1 MNKKTTIKDIAKKA
15 NVSIA
20 TVSRVLRRTDYP
32 VSQDVK
38 KRVFDAADELEYKPN
53 LFGRMLR
60 GDASIEIGIIV
71 PSINNPFYAA
81 QVAASEEECLSRNFI
96 PIICNSN
103 SNPGLESWYLEM
115 LEERQA
121 AGILLTTIQNEET
134 FVKRIERLNMPVL
147 LVNQGIE
154 NYTGDRVLFNFFKAG
169 YMAAEYL
176 IECGHKDLA
185 LASGPITRHNRREIL
200 RGFKQALL
208 DYDIVFNKR
217 RIVNYDSKY
226 DIYNIGDDQGAIQ
239 IIDKMFEEEYL
250 PEGIVAI
257 NDSLAIKMIN
267 ELHNRGIHV
276 PNDISIVG
284 MDDIFVSKMV
294 TPRLTT
300 IHEPAEEMGKR
311 SAKYLIDKIEGKS
324 RNIVNITMQPT
335 LVERNSVRKV
345 HSKIR
350 R

>member
-32 VSQDVK
+32 VSQEIK
-38 KRVFDAADELEYKPN
+38 KRVFEVADELEYKPN
-53 LFGRMLR
+53 MFSRMLR
-60 GDASIEIGIIV
+60 GDASIEIGIII

-81 QVAASEEECLSRNFI
+81 QVSAAEEECLSRNFI

-103 SNPGLESWYLEM
+103 SNANLENWYLDM
-115 LEERQA
+115 LEDRQA

-134 FVKRIERLNMPVL
+134 FVNRIARLPMPVL
-147 LVNQGIE
+147 LVDQGIE
-154 NYTGDRVLFNFFKAG
+154 NYAGDYVVFNFFKAG
-169 YMAAEYL
+169 YMAAEHL
-176 IECGHKDLA
+176 IKCGHRDLA

-200 RGFKQALL
+200 RGFRQALA
-208 DYDIVFNKR
+208 DYNISFNKR
-217 RIVNYDSKY
+217 RIVNYEAKY

-239 IIDKMFEEEYL
+239 IVDRMFEEDYL

-267 ELHNRGIHV
+267 ELLNRGIHV
-276 PNDISIVG
+276 PADLSIIG

-294 TPRLTT
+294 TPKLTT

-311 SAKYLIDKIEGKS
+311 STKYLIDRIEGKTK
-324 RNIVNITMQPT
+324 NIVNITMQPT
-335 LVERNSVRKV
+335 LVERDSVRRI

>member
-1 MNKKTTIKDIAKKA
+1 MNKKTTIKDIAQKA

-32 VSQDVK
+32 VSKELK
-38 KRVFDAADELEYKPN
+38 KRVFEAADKLNYKPN
-53 LFGRMLR
+53 LFSRMLR

-81 QVAASEEECLSRNFI
+81 QVAAAEDECLSRNFI

-103 SNPGLESWYLEM
+103 SNLILESWYLEM

-121 AGILLTTIQNEET
+121 AGILLTTIQNEEA
-134 FVKRIERLNMPVL
+134 FIKKIERLDMPIF
-147 LVNQGIE
+147 LVDQGIE
-154 NYTGDRVLFNFFKAG
+154 NYIGDYVLFNFFKAG

-176 IECGHKDLA
+176 IRCGHKDLA
-185 LASGPITRHNRREIL
+185 LASGPIIRHNRREIL
-200 RGFKQALL
+200 RGFKQALS
-208 DYDIVFNKR
+208 DYNIIFNKR
-217 RIVNYDSKY
+217 RVVSYESKY

-257 NDSLAIKMIN
+257 NDSLAIRMIN
-267 ELHNRGIHV
+267 ELHNRGIYV
-276 PNDISIVG
+276 PDDISIVG

-294 TPRLTT
+294 TPKLTT

-311 SAKYLIDKIEGKS
+311 SAKYLIDKIEGKTK
-324 RNIVNITMQPT
+324 NIVNITLQPT
-335 LVERNSVRKV
+335 LVERNSVRKI